1 MKKNIPTQYI
11 ISRNF
16 VEFGAFTAVEIASF
30 RQRSVLV
37 DHDYVRPVNSQDWLP
52 LGSWMDENAPTLT
65 ESKPVAKAA
74 PRKRSTPAAKS
85 AKKAA

>member
-1 MKKNIPTQYI
+1 MKKNTPAHYI

-37 DHDYVRPVNSQDWLP
+37 DHDYVRSVNSHDWLP
-52 LGSWMDENAPTLT
+52 LGTWMAEAAPVIT
-65 ESKPVAKAA
+65 ETKPVAKAA

>member
-1 MKKNIPTQYI
+1 MKKNTTTHYI

-16 VEFGAFTAVEIASF
+16 VEFGAFTADEITSF

-37 DHDYVRPVNSQDWLP
+37 DHDYVRSVNSHDWLP
-52 LGSWMDENAPTLT
+52 LGTWLVETDPALT

-74 PRKRSTPAAKS
+74 PRKRSTSAAKS